1 MAPWVIAAAHL
12 ARGLIS
18 VARCIRVA
26 QSGDLFFFF
35 FCEFVAKRFAQL
47 ARISMRRWAFLVV
60 KGATFLPVVNEL
72 SMRALGGSQTKLLW
86 L

>member
-1 MAPWVIAAAHL
+1 MAPWLIAAAHL

-35 FCEFVAKRFAQL
+35 CEFVAKRFAQL
-47 ARISMRRWAFLVV
+47 ARISMHRWAFLVV

-72 SMRALGGSQTKLLW
+72 SMRALGGSRTKLLW